1 MGLFNK
7 SNSNHDKKDSGQK
20 KDEGNQVNR
29 KTAKYVYLSSRKAVF
44 IITGE
49 ARQNK
54 YNYSL
59 PIIPLHGIYYSSRE
73 KRKYTAR
80 ELSDY
85 YVILNI
91 DAEDTDALKGKK
103 IVVMGYDESETLVIA
118 ASGDDDNGGNKE

>member
-7 SNSNHDKKDSGQK
+7 SNSNHDKKGNGEK

-44 IITGE
+44 LVTGE

-59 PIIPLHGIYYSSRE
+59 PIIPLHGIYYSAKD

-85 YVILNI
+85 YIILNI
-91 DAEDTDALKGKK
+91 EEEDADALEGKK
-103 IVVMGYDESETLVIA
+103 VVVMGYDESETLVIA
-118 ASGDDDNGGNKE
+118 AEGDGNGSNKA